1 MLTSLMVKKAVPQQ
15 KVVDSFI
22 RIAQMMLCC
31 GEEIESFVSGSRV
44 FLFLAT
50 NARRLDHITNG
61 ILMGPRCQSTRLP
74 RKGAVNI
81 GSQDRLLGPAF
92 RTHTKKIKSIASGGN
107 LYLSWH
113 GTVTCQR
120 STYKPSSIL
129 LHPPDS
135 AYNLLTHPSSSC
147 ILYLLVLLFGKKRA
161 MQLVRHL
168 RGDQHIFVKTVTGI
182 VITVWVRR
190 RDKIAALKCKLR
202 SQAL

>member
-135 AYNLLTHPSSSC
+135 AYNLLSHPSSSC
-147 ILYLLVLLFGKKRA
+147 ILYLLVLLFLERSGRCSWCGTCA
-161 MQLVRHL
+161 
-168 RGDQHIFVKTVTGI
+168 
-182 VITVWVRR
+182 VINISLSR
-190 RDKIAALKCKLR
+190 
-202 SQAL
+202 Q